1 METVDSKTFSE
12 NYLFQVNIF
21 RNNAVLCDITQYCH
35 PVHMYSNAGNN
46 ALQNIMETKVNI
58 LVEKLPPFD

>member
-1 METVDSKTFSE
+1 METVNSKTFSE

-21 RNNAVLCDITQYCH
+21 RNNAVLCDITQYRH

-46 ALQNIMETKVNI
+46 AL
-58 LVEKLPPFD
+58 